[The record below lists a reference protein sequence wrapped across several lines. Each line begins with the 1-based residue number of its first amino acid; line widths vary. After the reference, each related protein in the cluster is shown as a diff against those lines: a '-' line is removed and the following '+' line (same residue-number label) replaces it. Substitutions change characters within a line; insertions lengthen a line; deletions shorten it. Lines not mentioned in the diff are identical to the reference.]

1 MALNAGQTFD
11 FNMGSGG
18 AAVPS
23 LDVPLDDLI
32 KKVRATEKKTLTAS
46 LSNLIIITLFAVCF
60 GPV

>member
-32 KKVRATEKKTLTAS
+32 KKVRATRKKNTRLSS
-46 LSNLIIITLFAVCF
+46 LSLI
-60 GPV
+60 